1 MLSVEPVRPLVT
13 AALLGGAGGHGDGM
27 LQVNSLS
34 GGSVNSWTAEDPYGV
49 CCAQLNIF
57 NWVIQTG
64 DMVGGFGSGFVGH

>member
-1 MLSVEPVRPLVT
+1 MT

-34 GGSVNSWTAEDPYGV
+34 GGSVNSWTAEDPYGA

-57 NWVIQTG
+57 NWVIQSRGYGWRVAWTR
-64 DMVGGFGSGFVGH
+64 VGSGFVGH